1 MSQLVSDDATQVKEM
16 QCDFQHNNSFSFNKY
31 ELAVRDLMASA
42 SASASAPGLFLVK
55 VDSET
60 AHEDETLVKRISMQ
74 DLTPTSSKVRTL
86 NLSLPNAR
94 RVSAQV

>member
-31 ELAVRDLMASA
+31 ELAVRDLM
-42 SASASAPGLFLVK
+42 ASASAPGLFLVK